1 MTERTD
7 EVSVMVRY
15 YIAWYLIEGLINY
28 AEVHFAQQVPLVHNT
43 KF

>member
-7 EVSVMVRY
+7 GVSVMVGY
-15 YIAWYLIEGLINY
+15 YMAWSLIEGLINY
-28 AEVHFAQQVPLVHNT
+28 AEVHFAAQVPLVHNT